1 MCSYDDKI
9 PPRTHD
15 NQLFYV
21 GNDTKILVAAL
32 CSSLP
37 QDLTFKYQLPSEDLD
52 ALISATNDD
61 EIKHMMHEY
70 DRLYSPNLKLTRMRL
85 FLFRLS
91 NSNPNSSFSSEH
103 DCFVEALN
111 LGLIPSQPDPIKT
124 VAPTLFNIVQSIIFK
139 SSTMRYTLMV
149 LLWQYVIFHP

>member
-1 MCSYDDKI
+1 MGQAAEQKI
-9 PPRTHD
+9 
-15 NQLFYV
+15 Q
-21 GNDTKILVAAL
+21 GQILVAAL

-124 VAPTLFNIVQSIIFK
+124 VAPTLFNIV
-139 SSTMRYTLMV
+139 
-149 LLWQYVIFHP
+149 

>member
-1 MCSYDDKI
+1 MEISRLGWRKGGVTVANSQNCTCHALS
-9 PPRTHD
+9 
-15 NQLFYV
+15 LLLL
-21 GNDTKILVAAL
+21 ILVAAL

-124 VAPTLFNIVQSIIFK
+124 VAPTLFNIV
-139 SSTMRYTLMV
+139 
-149 LLWQYVIFHP
+149 